1 MDDKSRGILQNG
13 RDNWTKL
20 PEPALNGTQQ
30 QQQQHQQ
37 QQQRKEKSSSSPR
50 RSQSSNKQSS
60 SSSRT
65 KGVPQSFGYVKR
77 TNDSSAGTI
86 TTTEHQQQ
94 VMTGRTAH
102 VSAVPRAGKMKTSQ
116 PNEMQQSR
124 FIVFFVYLNDFVYLC
139 FLFLFTEPM
148 ASTQHR
154 SFSLTGPSSI
164 QLSQSIRD
172 RLASGSHS
180 LPKPGT
186 DLHLFQHR
194 FVFFYFF
201 YL

>member
-1 MDDKSRGILQNG
+1 MSSAESKMDDKSRGIQQNG
-13 RDNWTKL
+13 RDNWTKM

-30 QQQQHQQ
+30 SPSH

-86 TTTEHQQQ
+86 TTTDQQQQ
-94 VMTGRTAH
+94 VMAGRTAH

-124 FIVFFVYLNDFVYLC
+124 LFFAYFLC
-139 FLFLFTEPM
+139 
-148 ASTQHR
+148 
-154 SFSLTGPSSI
+154 
-164 QLSQSIRD
+164 
-172 RLASGSHS
+172 
-180 LPKPGT
+180 
-186 DLHLFQHR
+186 
-194 FVFFYFF
+194 
-201 YL
+201 

>member
-1 MDDKSRGILQNG
+1 MDDKSRGLQQNG
-13 RDNWTKL
+13 RDNWTKM
-20 PEPALNGTQQ
+20 PEPALNGT
-30 QQQQHQQ
+30 

-86 TTTEHQQQ
+86 TTTDHQQQ

-116 PNEMQQSR
+116 PNEMQQSG
-124 FIVFFVYLNDFVYLC
+124 FKLIVSKGFC
-139 FLFLFTEPM
+139 
-148 ASTQHR
+148 
-154 SFSLTGPSSI
+154 
-164 QLSQSIRD
+164 
-172 RLASGSHS
+172 
-180 LPKPGT
+180 
-186 DLHLFQHR
+186 
-194 FVFFYFF
+194 
-201 YL
+201 

>member
-1 MDDKSRGILQNG
+1 MDDKSRGIQQNG
-13 RDNWTKL
+13 RDNWTKM

-30 QQQQHQQ
+30 QQQLQQQ

-65 KGVPQSFGYVKR
+65 KGVPQSFGYIKR

-116 PNEMQQSR
+116 PNEMQQSK
-124 FIVFFVYLNDFVYLC
+124 FLVSYLNYFLNLC
-139 FLFLFTEPM
+139 FV
-148 ASTQHR
+148 
-154 SFSLTGPSSI
+154 SFCRTN
-164 QLSQSIRD
+164 D
-172 RLASGSHS
+172 FH
-180 LPKPGT
+180 T
-186 DLHLFQHR
+186 TT
-194 FVFFYFF
+194 
-201 YL
+201 